1 MSHFLGKPEFV
12 ILADALTRQ
21 APWRHRGAPMALKL
35 PKILETIDFLSCLM
49 YPNSICNN
57 FS

>member
-49 YPNSICNN
+49 YPNSIC
-57 FS
+57 